1 GAIWGEAA
9 KQIHPAHPLE
19 PASRTYW
26 FGTDELGRDIFARVM
41 AASRLSLELALM
53 AAAIGVVAGVG
64 IGIGQAV
71 LGRSMRRLLSG
82 AITVSL
88 AFPGLLLALLV
99 NAII

>member
-1 GAIWGEAA
+1 MAKSRFTRPRGVTQVVCVTLLSLLVFLALFGGAIWGEAA

-53 AAAIGVVAGVG
+53 AAAIGVAVGVG
-64 IGIGQAV
+64 IGIG
-71 LGRSMRRLLSG
+71 
-82 AITVSL
+82 
-88 AFPGLLLALLV
+88 
-99 NAII
+99 